1 MHLKVHNTMKI
12 APQTIVETKSYER
25 DSAKIMSGDERT
37 AAINLI
43 AADPTVGDIIPG
55 TGGIRKVRAALS
67 GRGKRGGA
75 RIIYYY
81 HDPDM
86 PIFLLSIFAKSDRGN
101 LSKAERN
108 ELAKL
113 TRAIA
118 QKYGR

>member
-1 MHLKVHNTMKI
+1 
-12 APQTIVETKSYER
+12 
-25 DSAKIMSGDERT
+25 MSGDERT

-55 TGGIRKVRAALS
+55 TGGIRKVRAALG

-86 PIFLLSIFAKSDRGN
+86 PIFLLSIFAKSDQGN

>member
-1 MHLKVHNTMKI
+1 
-12 APQTIVETKSYER
+12 
-25 DSAKIMSGDERT
+25 MSGDERT